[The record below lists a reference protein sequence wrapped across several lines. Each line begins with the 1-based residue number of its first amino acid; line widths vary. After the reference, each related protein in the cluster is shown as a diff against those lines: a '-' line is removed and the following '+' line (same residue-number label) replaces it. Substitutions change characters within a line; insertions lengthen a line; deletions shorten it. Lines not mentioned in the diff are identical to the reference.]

1 MILNRMP
8 SQLKIELEGLPP
20 AKKNSRRNFKSGV
33 SLPSVRYEVWNK
45 YAVAEISEQ
54 WSEEPLKQTS
64 SMCVTFSISDKR
76 RKDLD
81 NIKVVSPIQLYL
93 DLNNYKG
100 RGEEAAQFLYEQ
112 EIKPQWSQNQTIVN
126 EK

>member
-1 MILNRMP
+1 MILNCKRD
-8 SQLKIELEGLPP
+8 QLKIELAGLPP

-54 WSEEPLKQTS
+54 WDEEPLSQTS

-81 NIKVVSPIQLYL
+81 NMLTSVLDMLVDCSVLEDDTWQICSNITIRGLEAEQDLTTIQIW
-93 DLNNYKG
+93 
-100 RGEEAAQFLYEQ
+100 E
-112 EIKPQWSQNQTIVN
+112 
-126 EK
+126 